1 MSTHFAR
8 STLVVFIL
16 VALSACGGGSP
27 ASTPE
32 TNVTN
37 TAPVSDA
44 GPDQV
49 VASGNVVTLD
59 GSDCFDPDGDN
70 LTFNWTLTSMPTGST
85 AVLSG
90 DTSAQPAF
98 TADLPGDY
106 VISLV
111 VSDGRA
117 SSASDTV
124 SVTANAPNPVP
135 VADAGAVQNVLTGS
149 LVTLDGSASFDPNG
163 DQITYA
169 WSFISVPA
177 GSAATL
183 SDATSVTPNFMP
195 DLPGAYVV
203 SLVVN
208 DGTSNSTP
216 ATVTVTATIANA
228 APVADAGD
236 AQNVMSGTLVTLDG
250 SASSDSDGDPI
261 TYVWVLTSV
270 PIGSAAILSDSS
282 AVQPT
287 FTADLAGDYSAS
299 LIVNDGMADS
309 AADSVVITVTV
320 ANAVPVSDAGAA
332 QNVLTGTLVTLDGSS
347 SFDPNGDS
355 LVFAWSF
362 TSVPAASTASLT
374 GANTP
379 MPQFTVDVDGVYVVS
394 LVVSDGQDS
403 SAPDSVMITATNA
416 NTTPVADAGPNQN
429 VVTGVPATI
438 DGTGSFDADGDPL
451 TYLWSVVS
459 APPGSALPGQT
470 ATAPVISITA
480 DVDGTYVISLVVNDG
495 QASST
500 ASTVTITAT
509 TSNAAP
515 IAHAGPDQVA
525 IELTVVTLDGTGSS
539 DANGDPLTYTW
550 SLISQPAGSGS
561 IPLTNPTSPTPSF
574 VPPLAGSYVVS
585 LVVNDGTINSAA
597 DTVVITV
604 TSVVPPVVAHFLYG
618 GSGNSIYLGCLN
630 CNSFDAESVCNQFGN
645 YGSEFAANSIWNQF
659 GTYGSEFSN
668 FSPWNSFS
676 LAGPAIIGSDGLF
689 YGYFTTNTFRV
700 DRTLVPAYV
709 NVLNYF
715 SSTGNLS
722 ATRTFAC
729 GT

>member
-8 STLVVFIL
+8 STLAIFIL
-16 VALSACGGGSP
+16 AALSACGGGSP
-27 ASTPE
+27 GSG
-32 TNVTN
+32 VTN

-44 GPDQV
+44 GPEQIV
-49 VASGNVVTLD
+49 TSGDVVTLD
-59 GSDCFDPDGDN
+59 GSGSFDPDGDN
-70 LTFNWTLTSMPTGST
+70 VTYIWTLMSMPTGST

-90 DTSAQPAF
+90 GTSAQPTF
-98 TADLPGDY
+98 TADLSGDY

-111 VSDGRA
+111 VSDGQVSGA
-117 SSASDTV
+117 GETV
-124 SVTANAPNPVP
+124 TVTANAPNTVP
-135 VADAGAVQNVLTGS
+135 VADAGAVQNVLVGS

-163 DQITYA
+163 DQITYE

-177 GSAATL
+177 GSVATL
-183 SDATSVTPNFMP
+183 SDATSVIPNFMT
-195 DLPGAYVV
+195 DLPGAYVA

-208 DGTSNSTP
+208 DGTTSSSA
-216 ATVTVTATIANA
+216 ATVTVTATTANA

-236 AQNVMSGTLVTLDG
+236 AQNVIPGALVTLDG

-261 TYVWVLTSV
+261 TYRWVLTSV
-270 PIGSAAILSDSS
+270 PVGSTAILSDSS

-287 FTADLAGDYSAS
+287 FTADLAGDFSAS

-362 TSVPAASTASLT
+362 TSVPAASTTSLT
-374 GANTP
+374 GANLP
-379 MPQFTVDVDGVYVVS
+379 MPQFTADVDGVYVVS

-403 SAPDSVMITATNA
+403 SAPDSVIIIATSTNTA
-416 NTTPVADAGPNQN
+416 PVADAGPNQN
-429 VVTGVPATI
+429 VVTGGGVVI

-451 TYLWSVVS
+451 TYSWNVVS
-459 APPGSALPGQT
+459 GPPGSVLPGQT
-470 ATAPVISITA
+470 AIGPVISFTT

-495 QASST
+495 QASSA

-509 TSNAAP
+509 TGNAAP
-515 IAHAGPDQVA
+515 IASAGPDQVA
-525 IELTVVTLDGTGSS
+525 IESTAVTLNGTGSS

-561 IPLTNPTSPTPSF
+561 VPLTNPTSPTPSF

-604 TSVVPPVVAHFLYG
+604 TPVL
-618 GSGNSIYLGCLN
+618 
-630 CNSFDAESVCNQFGN
+630 
-645 YGSEFAANSIWNQF
+645 
-659 GTYGSEFSN
+659 
-668 FSPWNSFS
+668 
-676 LAGPAIIGSDGLF
+676 
-689 YGYFTTNTFRV
+689 
-700 DRTLVPAYV
+700 
-709 NVLNYF
+709 
-715 SSTGNLS
+715 
-722 ATRTFAC
+722 
-729 GT
+729 

>member
-8 STLVVFIL
+8 PTLAIFIL
-16 VALSACGGGSP
+16 AALSACGGGSP
-27 ASTPE
+27 GSG
-32 TNVTN
+32 VTN

-44 GPDQV
+44 GPEQIV
-49 VASGNVVTLD
+49 TSGDVVTLD
-59 GSDCFDPDGDN
+59 GSGSFDPDGDN
-70 LTFNWTLTSMPTGST
+70 VTYIWTLMSMPTGST

-90 DTSAQPAF
+90 GTSAQPTF
-98 TADLPGDY
+98 TADLSGDY

-111 VSDGRA
+111 VSDGQVSGA
-117 SSASDTV
+117 GETV
-124 SVTANAPNPVP
+124 TVTANAPNTVP
-135 VADAGAVQNVLTGS
+135 VADAGAVQNVLVGS

-163 DQITYA
+163 DQITYE

-177 GSAATL
+177 GSVATL
-183 SDATSVTPNFMP
+183 SDATSVIPNFMT
-195 DLPGAYVV
+195 DLPGAYVA

-208 DGTSNSTP
+208 DGTTSSSA
-216 ATVTVTATIANA
+216 ATVTVTATTANA

-236 AQNVMSGTLVTLDG
+236 AQNVMSGALVTLDG

-261 TYVWVLTSV
+261 TYRWVLTSV
-270 PIGSAAILSDSS
+270 PVGSTAILSDSS

-287 FTADLAGDYSAS
+287 FTADLAGDFSAS

-362 TSVPAASTASLT
+362 TSVPAASTTSLT
-374 GANTP
+374 GANLP
-379 MPQFTVDVDGVYVVS
+379 MPQFTADVDGVYVVS

-403 SAPDSVMITATNA
+403 SAPDSVIIIATSTNTA
-416 NTTPVADAGPNQN
+416 PVADAGPNQN
-429 VVTGVPATI
+429 VVTGGGVVI

-451 TYLWSVVS
+451 TYSWNVVS
-459 APPGSALPGQT
+459 GPPGSVLPGQT
-470 ATAPVISITA
+470 AIGPVISIST

-495 QASST
+495 QASSA

-509 TSNAAP
+509 TGNAAP
-515 IAHAGPDQVA
+515 IASAGPDQVA
-525 IELTVVTLDGTGSS
+525 IESTAVTLNGTGSS

-561 IPLTNPTSPTPSF
+561 VPLTNPTSPTPSF

-604 TSVVPPVVAHFLYG
+604 TPVL
-618 GSGNSIYLGCLN
+618 
-630 CNSFDAESVCNQFGN
+630 
-645 YGSEFAANSIWNQF
+645 
-659 GTYGSEFSN
+659 
-668 FSPWNSFS
+668 
-676 LAGPAIIGSDGLF
+676 
-689 YGYFTTNTFRV
+689 
-700 DRTLVPAYV
+700 
-709 NVLNYF
+709 
-715 SSTGNLS
+715 
-722 ATRTFAC
+722 
-729 GT
+729 

>member
-8 STLVVFIL
+8 STLAIFIL
-16 VALSACGGGSP
+16 AALSACGGGSP
-27 ASTPE
+27 GSG
-32 TNVTN
+32 VTN

-44 GPDQV
+44 GPEQIV
-49 VASGNVVTLD
+49 TSGDVVTLD
-59 GSDCFDPDGDN
+59 GSGSFDPDGDN
-70 LTFNWTLTSMPTGST
+70 VTYIWTLMSMPTGST

-90 DTSAQPAF
+90 GTSAQPTF
-98 TADLPGDY
+98 TADLSGDY

-111 VSDGRA
+111 VSDGQVSGA
-117 SSASDTV
+117 GETV
-124 SVTANAPNPVP
+124 TVTANAPNTVP
-135 VADAGAVQNVLTGS
+135 VADAGAVQNVLVGS

-163 DQITYA
+163 DQITYE

-177 GSAATL
+177 GSVATL
-183 SDATSVTPNFMP
+183 SDATSVIPNFMT
-195 DLPGAYVV
+195 DLPGAYVA

-208 DGTSNSTP
+208 DGTTSSSA
-216 ATVTVTATIANA
+216 ATVTVTATTANA

-236 AQNVMSGTLVTLDG
+236 AQNVMSGALVTLDG

-261 TYVWVLTSV
+261 TYRWVLTSV
-270 PIGSAAILSDSS
+270 PVGSTAILSDSS

-287 FTADLAGDYSAS
+287 FTADLAGDFSAS

-362 TSVPAASTASLT
+362 TSVPAASTTSLT
-374 GANTP
+374 GANLP
-379 MPQFTVDVDGVYVVS
+379 MPQFTADVDGVYVVS

-403 SAPDSVMITATNA
+403 SAPDSVIIIATSTNTA
-416 NTTPVADAGPNQN
+416 PVADAGPNQN
-429 VVTGVPATI
+429 VVTGGGVVI

-451 TYLWSVVS
+451 TYSWNVVS
-459 APPGSALPGQT
+459 GPPGSVLPGQT
-470 ATAPVISITA
+470 AIGPVISFTT

-495 QASST
+495 QASSA

-509 TSNAAP
+509 TGNAAP
-515 IAHAGPDQVA
+515 IASAGPDQVA
-525 IELTVVTLDGTGSS
+525 IESTAVTLNGTGSS

-561 IPLTNPTSPTPSF
+561 VPLTNPTSPTPSF

-604 TSVVPPVVAHFLYG
+604 TPVL
-618 GSGNSIYLGCLN
+618 
-630 CNSFDAESVCNQFGN
+630 
-645 YGSEFAANSIWNQF
+645 
-659 GTYGSEFSN
+659 
-668 FSPWNSFS
+668 
-676 LAGPAIIGSDGLF
+676 
-689 YGYFTTNTFRV
+689 
-700 DRTLVPAYV
+700 
-709 NVLNYF
+709 
-715 SSTGNLS
+715 
-722 ATRTFAC
+722 
-729 GT
+729 

>member
-8 STLVVFIL
+8 PTLAIFIL
-16 VALSACGGGSP
+16 AALSACGGGSP
-27 ASTPE
+27 GSG
-32 TNVTN
+32 VTN

-44 GPDQV
+44 GPEQIV
-49 VASGNVVTLD
+49 TSGDVVTLD
-59 GSDCFDPDGDN
+59 GSGSFDPDGDN
-70 LTFNWTLTSMPTGST
+70 VTYIWTLMSMPTGST

-90 DTSAQPAF
+90 GTSAQPTF
-98 TADLPGDY
+98 TADLSGDY

-111 VSDGRA
+111 VSDGQVSGA
-117 SSASDTV
+117 GETV
-124 SVTANAPNPVP
+124 TVTANAPNTVP
-135 VADAGAVQNVLTGS
+135 VADAGAVQNVLVGS

-163 DQITYA
+163 DQITYE

-177 GSAATL
+177 GSVATL
-183 SDATSVTPNFMP
+183 SDATSVIPNFMT
-195 DLPGAYVV
+195 DLPGAYVA

-208 DGTSNSTP
+208 DGTTSSSA
-216 ATVTVTATIANA
+216 ATVTVTATTANA

-236 AQNVMSGTLVTLDG
+236 AQNVMSGALVTLDG

-261 TYVWVLTSV
+261 TYRWVLTSV
-270 PIGSAAILSDSS
+270 PVGSTAILSDSS

-287 FTADLAGDYSAS
+287 FTADLAGDFSAS

-362 TSVPAASTASLT
+362 TSVPAASTTSLT
-374 GANTP
+374 GANLP
-379 MPQFTVDVDGVYVVS
+379 MPQFTADVDGVYVVS

-403 SAPDSVMITATNA
+403 SAPDSVIIIATSTNTA
-416 NTTPVADAGPNQN
+416 PVADAGPNQN
-429 VVTGVPATI
+429 VVTGGGVVI

-451 TYLWSVVS
+451 TYSWNVVS
-459 APPGSALPGQT
+459 GPPGSVLPGQT
-470 ATAPVISITA
+470 AIGPVISFTT

-495 QASST
+495 QASSA

-509 TSNAAP
+509 TGNAAP
-515 IAHAGPDQVA
+515 IASAGPDQVA
-525 IELTVVTLDGTGSS
+525 IESTAVTLNGTGSS

-561 IPLTNPTSPTPSF
+561 VPLTNPTSPTPSF

-604 TSVVPPVVAHFLYG
+604 TPVL
-618 GSGNSIYLGCLN
+618 
-630 CNSFDAESVCNQFGN
+630 
-645 YGSEFAANSIWNQF
+645 
-659 GTYGSEFSN
+659 
-668 FSPWNSFS
+668 
-676 LAGPAIIGSDGLF
+676 
-689 YGYFTTNTFRV
+689 
-700 DRTLVPAYV
+700 
-709 NVLNYF
+709 
-715 SSTGNLS
+715 
-722 ATRTFAC
+722 
-729 GT
+729 